1 MKRLV
6 TGLAAAG
13 VLLAGCGS
21 ASSPPAKPKTKT
33 PVASGPTYFL
43 GNKPAN
49 LTGEKY
55 VPMNGSAVCTAA
67 GTLCYGGGV
76 NSGGAT
82 DVPAIAPVSTQ
93 GGVISGYTE
102 NFPANTPLL
111 TAEEQV
117 LSSFPPDTLGFGNRT
132 PTAKSGGCGDISVT
146 SPAIA
151 KLSALGDPTGT
162 ITIAFSYIDPSS
174 LNNVYDASNI
184 QQAEVVAGTT
194 PTS

>member
-1 MKRLV
+1 MKRVV

-13 VLLAGCGS
+13 LLLTGCGS
-21 ASSPPAKPKTKT
+21 GSNHSAPPATKQ
-33 PVASGPTYFL
+33 PVASGPTYYL

-49 LTGEKY
+49 LTGEKW
-55 VPMNGSAVCTAA
+55 VPMNGSEVCSAA

-82 DVPAIAPVSTQ
+82 DVPTISPAFTQ

-102 NFPANTPLL
+102 NFADNTSLL

-117 LSSFPPDTLGFGNRT
+117 LSGFPPDTLGFGNRA
-132 PTAKSGGCGDISVT
+132 PTKSGGCGDISVI

-151 KLSALGDPTGT
+151 KRSALDDPTGT
-162 ITIAFSYIDPSS
+162 ITIAFSYIDSN
-174 LNNVYDASNI
+174 LNNVYDPSNI

-194 PTS
+194 PTC